1 MAEARSSIGGDG
13 PTAEALKKTAS
24 TPWTD
29 LGLTLPIFVIYHL
42 GVVWLPQRNAAD
54 WVTFQLVQL
63 ANNDAWAYAGLTL
76 AIALVYVGV
85 LWLAGRGQTLRWDR
99 FTWLFT
105 EAVTYA
111 VAMRIIAAY
120 VVGRVLMAPAEA
132 LGLIPS
138 AIMSLGAGFYE
149 EAAFRVVLF
158 GLGLKLLQVI
168 LQVGALKRG
177 ALAIGWAV
185 LCALAFSAWHH
196 VGELG
201 DPFELKTFVFRAV
214 CGLVFTLIYAFR
226 GFAPVVWTH
235 ALYDLWVL
243 LL

>member
-1 MAEARSSIGGDG
+1 MAQTAS
-13 PTAEALKKTAS
+13 PTADALKKTAS

-63 ANNDAWAYAGLTL
+63 ANNDVWAYAGLTL

-120 VVGRVLMAPAEA
+120 VVGRVLMMPAEPM
-132 LGLIPS
+132 GLIPS
-138 AIMSLGAGFYE
+138 VIMSLGAGFYE

-158 GLGLKLLQVI
+158 GFGLKLLNFI
-168 LQVGALKRG
+168 LQAGALKKS
-177 ALAIGWAV
+177 AVAVGWAV
-185 LCALAFSAWHH
+185 VCALVFSGWHH
-196 VGELG
+196 FGELG
-201 DPFELKTFVFRAV
+201 DPFDLKTFLFRAV

>member
-1 MAEARSSIGGDG
+1 MAQAGNSIQDRS
-13 PTAEALKKTAS
+13 TADALEKTAS

-63 ANNDAWAYAGLTL
+63 ANNDVLAYAALTL

-99 FTWLFT
+99 FIWLFT

-120 VVGRVLMAPAEA
+120 VVGRVLMTPAEP

-149 EAAFRVVLF
+149 EVAFRVVLF

-168 LQVGALKRG
+168 LQAGALKRG
-177 ALAIGWAV
+177 ALAIGWAII
-185 LCALAFSAWHH
+185 CALLFSGWHH